1 MLGGTGVLWERL
13 HGQSEGKWSLRH
25 QETAQRKLW
34 RGEGGWG
41 GGGSGEGKEGGG
53 EGVERGRR
61 VGGGSGEG
69 KVGGGGREWVG
80 FVAHLT
86 CVVLC
91 DALYLPHGNYW
102 DTKS

>member
-1 MLGGTGVLWERL
+1 MARVRGNGPYAIKKL
-13 HGQSEGKWSLRH
+13 HSVSYGEGK
-25 QETAQRKLW
+25 
-34 RGEGGWG
+34 EGG